1 MTVRKF
7 QDCRI
12 GWKRF
17 SGCDWP
23 RIRRGGGDRVD
34 CEDGGCACG
43 IVEYSKEIFPQGY
56 RKIDEKEGQGIIA
69 VNTRMVASDYGGGK
83 NGSGIG
89 KYKPDMS

>member
-12 GWKRF
+12 GWK
-17 SGCDWP
+17 SLAGV
-23 RIRRGGGDRVD
+23 IGRGFEGVRGDSVD

-56 RKIDEKEGQGIIA
+56 RKIDEKEVQGIIA

-83 NGSGIG
+83 KGSGIG